1 MGNEINSHITGPLKE
16 PMLIIASFA
25 VLIFMQLTIMLLIR
39 IRKEKGIKLK
49 AIQEEAYFWLILGF
63 ALSKL
68 FYIVGDFH
76 IDVAFRREIYN
87 IAYVMQWAGVFGFS
101 FMLER
106 NKKFITKYI
115 FSSISLI
122 LSVGFIFVIF
132 LVPDLVQSYSI
143 LFYLIYVIIFI
154 TFVKIGIIDFYKKN
168 VIGNY
173 KLPVISFIT
182 GGFMVL
188 FGFTLA
194 SDIAINLFGLQIR
207 ILGDIFEII
216 GFIFLYYFFITSPSF
231 SEYEWQDKID
241 SLFITHKSGLVLYSR
256 NFREKKNLMDHT
268 VVGGSITSVK
278 IFLEM
283 ITEIKGDS
291 VIEKEGKIVIIHP
304 VRKIIGILICDEKLK
319 SLQTLL
325 NNFTKKVCTIYQKI
339 LEDWDGELSVFR
351 PIENIVKE
359 FFY

>member
-1 MGNEINSHITGPLKE
+1 MSNEINSHISGPLKE

-25 VLIFMQLTIMLLIR
+25 VLIFIQLAIMLLIR
-39 IRKEKGIKLK
+39 IKKERGIKLK

-63 ALSKL
+63 TLSKL

-87 IAYVMQWAGVFGFS
+87 IAYIIQWLGVFGFS

-106 NKKFITKYI
+106 NKKFIKKYI
-115 FSSISLI
+115 FSSASLL
-122 LSVGFIFVIF
+122 LSAGFIFVIY
-132 LVPDLVQSYSI
+132 LMPNLIQSYSL
-143 LFYLIYVIIFI
+143 LFYLIFVIFFI
-154 TFVKIGIIDFYKKN
+154 VFVKIGIIDFYKKN

-173 KLPVISFIT
+173 KLPVITFTT
-182 GGFMVL
+182 GGLLVL
-188 FGFTLA
+188 TGFTLA

-216 GFIFLYYFFITSPSF
+216 GFIFLYHLFITSPSF

-241 SLFITHKSGLVLYSR
+241 SLYITHNSGLLIYSK
-256 NFREKKNLMDHT
+256 NFRENKGKVDHT
-268 VVGGSITSVK
+268 LVGGSITSVK
-278 IFLEM
+278 IFLEK
-283 ITEIKGDS
+283 ITEIQGDS

-304 VRKIIGILICDEKLK
+304 IYNITGILICDEKLN
-319 SLQTLL
+319 SLQILL
-325 NNFTKKVCTIYQKI
+325 KNFTKKICTIYRKV
-339 LEDWDGELSVFR
+339 LEHWDGDLNVFR